1 MTPRVLKVYNAYV
14 VTDFDVPRFAAWLA
28 EVTGEPTEITVTPI
42 RGGGSCEM
50 FRVDRLGEKW
60 VVRRAPLAAVSDT
73 AHQVIREARIMEAL
87 ASQGISVPQI
97 LARTDD
103 PDILGAPFFVMSFV
117 EGDVIRRDGLPPALS
132 NDPDSQGKIGEQL
145 IDTLAQLH
153 AVDWASTA
161 LADMSRP
168 EGFLDRQ
175 VDRWLKQLD
184 SYRVRDLPGIDDL
197 ASWLRTHLPKHGDL
211 TVMHGDYKLDNV
223 IWAPTAPPRIACV
236 VDFEMTT
243 VGDPLIDLAWA
254 MIFWPEEGN
263 PIALA
268 APGTPNGIHPDHC
281 QTPAQLQDR
290 YAQQTGRALEQFDW
304 YQVFSAWKLAI
315 VLEGSYAKH
324 VLGQSRNPV
333 HEVFG
338 AIVDN
343 LLIRAR
349 RFAR

>member
-1 MTPRVLKVYNAYV
+1 MTAPSL
-14 VTDFDVPRFAAWLA
+14 DFDVPRFSAWLG
-28 EVTGEPTEITVTPI
+28 EVTGEYGDVTVSAI
-42 RGGGSCEM
+42 RGGGSGEM
-50 FRVDRLGEKW
+50 FRVDRLGAAW
-60 VVRRAPLAAVSDT
+60 VVRRAPMAAVSAT

-87 ASQGISVPQI
+87 SGQDVPVPRV
-97 LARTDD
+97 LAHSADTTV
-103 PDILGAPFFVMSFV
+103 LGAPFFVMSFV
-117 EGDVIRRDGLPPALS
+117 EGEVIRRNGLPPALRD
-132 NDPDSQGKIGEQL
+132 DPATQGSIGEQL
-145 IDTLAQLH
+145 IDTLADLH
-153 AVDWASTA
+153 SVDWAGTA
-161 LADMSRP
+161 LDELSRP

-175 VDRWLKQLD
+175 VDRWMGQLD
-184 SYRVRDLPGIDDL
+184 SYRVRELEGVDDL
-197 ASWLRTHLPKHGDL
+197 ADWLRVNIPDRSDL

-254 MIFWPEEGN
+254 MIFWPEAGN

-281 QTPAQLQDR
+281 QAPAALVTR
-290 YAQQTGRALEQFDW
+290 YAAVTGRDVSRFDW

-315 VLEGSYAKH
+315 VLEGSYAAH
-324 VLGQSRNPV
+324 IRGESRNPV
-333 HEVFG
+333 HEAFG
-338 AIVDN
+338 PLVDQ